1 MMSPDRFTDGAQE
14 ALAVAQQTVMD
25 MSHSQ
30 LDVEHIVYA
39 IFQQPDSQA
48 VIVLERLGI
57 DIDAIADRFEGVLN
71 SAPKVAGGTTQ
82 LYLTPRTQGLLTG
95 ATTASKR
102 LNSEQIGTE
111 HLLLGAV
118 DVSNGQS
125 DAIFKEFNL
134 TQPRLET
141 ALKEAQGG
149 ADSGAEPGHGRS
161 ERSSRA
167 LDRYT
172 IDLTTLAEEGK
183 LDPVIG
189 RQVEIQRVMQ
199 ILTRRTKNN
208 PVIIGEAGVGKT
220 AIAEGLAQRIVSG
233 EVPES
238 LKHARVHALDMGA
251 LVAGAKFRGEFEER
265 VKNVLNDVRAA
276 HGDIVLFIDELH
288 TVVGAGAAEGS
299 MDASNMLKPAL
310 SRGELQAVGATTLDE
325 YRKHIEKDTAL
336 ERRFQPVY
344 IEEPSV
350 EDAIRILQGV
360 APRYEAHHKVTITPE
375 ALDAA
380 VRLSA
385 RYITDRQ
392 LPDKAID
399 LIDEAG
405 SRLRIDAESFT
416 PELKQMDQRMRQLEI
431 EDEAASN
438 REDFEEA
445 ARIKQERAQL
455 QNEYETALST
465 WKQEKSIRNTV
476 ESEDIATLISEWTG
490 VPVSRMLEEETQRLT
505 RMEEELHRR
514 VIGQEQAVTALS
526 DAIRRARAGLKD
538 PERPI
543 GSFIFLGPTGVGKT
557 ELARALAQFL
567 FGDEEAMIRLDMS
580 EYGER
585 HEVSR
590 LVGAPPGYIGYDD
603 GGQLTELVR
612 RRPYRVILFDEIE
625 KAHPDVF
632 NMFLQILDV
641 GRLTDGHGRT
651 VDFRNTVIIMTSN
664 LGTEILQREQ
674 IGLLRNANGAQAF
687 QDLQRSVD
695 QALKKA
701 FRPEF
706 INRIDEIIVFEPLS
720 QDQILQI
727 VDLMVAEVQERLEEK
742 SLRITLTDTAREWL
756 AKVGFDPSFGARPL
770 RRAVQRHVENVL
782 AREILEGRFAEGD
795 FITVDVGDEELSFTK
810 VEGVV
815 ETPEPAVASV

>member
-1 MMSPDRFTDGAQE
+1 MSPDRFTDGAQE

-30 LDVEHIVYA
+30 MDVEHIVYA

-48 VIVLERLGI
+48 VIMLERLGI
-57 DIDAIADRFEGVLN
+57 DVDAMAERFEGVLN

-118 DVSNGQS
+118 GVSNGQS
-125 DAIFKEFNL
+125 HAIFTDFNL

-141 ALKEAQGG
+141 ALKETQGG
-149 ADSGAEPGHGRS
+149 GEAKGGSEGGRGG

-220 AIAEGLAQRIVSG
+220 AIAEGLAQRIIAG
-233 EVPES
+233 DVPES
-238 LKHARVHALDMGA
+238 LSHARVHALDMGA

-265 VKNVLNDVRAA
+265 LKNVLNDVRKA

-288 TVVGAGAAEGS
+288 TVVGTGAAEGS

-375 ALDAA
+375 ALEAA

-431 EDEAASN
+431 EDEAASQ
-438 REDFEEA
+438 REDYEEA

-455 QNEYETALST
+455 QNDYETTLST

-476 ESEDIATLISEWTG
+476 EADDIATLISEWTG

-505 RMEEELHRR
+505 LMEGELHRR

-632 NMFLQILDV
+632 NMFLQILED

-664 LGTEILQREQ
+664 LGTEILQRES
-674 IGLLRNANGAQAF
+674 IGLLRPAAGAQAF

-720 QDQILQI
+720 QEQILQI
-727 VDLMVAEVQERLEEK
+727 VDLMVAEVQERLDEK
-742 SLRITLTDTAREWL
+742 SLRIRLTDAAREWL

-770 RRAVQRHVENVL
+770 RRAAQRHMENVL
-782 AREILEGRFAEGD
+782 AREILEGRFSEGD
-795 FITVDVGDEELSFTK
+795 DITVDVGDEELTFTK
-810 VEGVV
+810 VGAAFEA
-815 ETPEPAVASV
+815 TEPVAVQV

>member
-57 DIDAIADRFEGVLN
+57 DVDAMADRFEGVLN
-71 SAPKVAGGTTQ
+71 SAPKVQGGATQ
-82 LYLTPRTQGLLTG
+82 LYLTPRIQGLLTG

-118 DVSNGQS
+118 GVNNGQS
-125 DAIFKEFNL
+125 NAIFKEFNL

-141 ALKEAQGG
+141 ALKEAQGRSEAG
-149 ADSGAEPGHGRS
+149 ADAAGQGRA
-161 ERSSRA
+161 ERSTRA

-172 IDLTTLAEEGK
+172 IDLTVLAEEGK

-220 AIAEGLAQRIVSG
+220 AIAEGLAQLIHKG
-233 EVPES
+233 DAPES
-238 LKHARVHALDMGA
+238 LSNARVHALDMGA

-265 VKNVLNDVRAA
+265 LKNVLNEVRSA
-276 HGDIVLFIDELH
+276 HGGIVLFIDELH
-288 TVVGAGAAEGS
+288 TVVGTGAAEGS

-310 SRGELQAVGATTLDE
+310 ARGELQAVGATTLDE
-325 YRKHIEKDTAL
+325 YRRHIEKDTAL
-336 ERRFQPVY
+336 ARRFQPVY

-350 EDAIRILQGV
+350 EDAIGILQGV

-375 ALDAA
+375 ALEAA

-431 EDEAASN
+431 EDEAASQ
-438 REDFEEA
+438 REDYEEA
-445 ARIKQERAQL
+445 GAYQAKNGRSCR
-455 QNEYETALST
+455 TST
-465 WKQEKSIRNTV
+465 R
-476 ESEDIATLISEWTG
+476 
-490 VPVSRMLEEETQRLT
+490 PRF
-505 RMEEELHRR
+505 RR
-514 VIGQEQAVTALS
+514 GNR
-526 DAIRRARAGLKD
+526 RRASAT
-538 PERPI
+538 PW
-543 GSFIFLGPTGVGKT
+543 
-557 ELARALAQFL
+557 
-567 FGDEEAMIRLDMS
+567 
-580 EYGER
+580 
-585 HEVSR
+585 
-590 LVGAPPGYIGYDD
+590 
-603 GGQLTELVR
+603 R
-612 RRPYRVILFDEIE
+612 RR
-625 KAHPDVF
+625 
-632 NMFLQILDV
+632 
-641 GRLTDGHGRT
+641 
-651 VDFRNTVIIMTSN
+651 TS
-664 LGTEILQREQ
+664 
-674 IGLLRNANGAQAF
+674 
-687 QDLQRSVD
+687 
-695 QALKKA
+695 
-701 FRPEF
+701 
-706 INRIDEIIVFEPLS
+706 
-720 QDQILQI
+720 
-727 VDLMVAEVQERLEEK
+727 
-742 SLRITLTDTAREWL
+742 
-756 AKVGFDPSFGARPL
+756 
-770 RRAVQRHVENVL
+770 RR
-782 AREILEGRFAEGD
+782 
-795 FITVDVGDEELSFTK
+795 
-810 VEGVV
+810 
-815 ETPEPAVASV
+815 